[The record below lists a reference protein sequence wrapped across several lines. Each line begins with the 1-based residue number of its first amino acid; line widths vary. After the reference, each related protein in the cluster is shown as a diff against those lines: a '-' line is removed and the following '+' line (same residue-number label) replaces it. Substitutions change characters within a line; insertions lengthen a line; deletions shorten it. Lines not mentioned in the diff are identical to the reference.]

1 MSNSVGFVA
10 DAATAGAFRMHDF
23 EGHGQAASVLG
34 DTGSAFSCTDFL
46 IRDLFASS
54 LIHPI
59 HACAHSCLDLFGV
72 GFGVVGVGV
81 ACPWLLSPFCVSGVD
96 GDVDDACLDGSNS
109 LIQGS
114 ECHASACACSDALQN
129 SRQVR
134 GHCLRENKVHEYGFG
149 GQGLAF

>member
-1 MSNSVGFVA
+1 MPSGCMISRVMAKLPVSWGTLAALSVA
-10 DAATAGAFRMHDF
+10 QT
-23 EGHGQAASVLG
+23 
-34 DTGSAFSCTDFL
+34 FL

-54 LIHPI
+54 FIHPI
-59 HACAHSCLDLFGV
+59 HACAHSRLDLFGV

-81 ACPWLLSPFCVSGVD
+81 ACPCLLSPFCGSGVD

-134 GHCLRENKVHEYGFG
+134 GHCLRGGTKCTSEGPGAKV
-149 GQGLAF
+149 LAF